1 MKNSNLEMIASM
13 RRQSSL
19 EKRDKRFSLKFP
31 LRNLLMI
38 NLTRVGADEAQK
50 VVQEWVEDLPL

>member
-19 EKRDKRFSLKFP
+19 EKRDKQFSLRFP

-38 NLTRVGADEAQK
+38 NLTRVGAEEAQK